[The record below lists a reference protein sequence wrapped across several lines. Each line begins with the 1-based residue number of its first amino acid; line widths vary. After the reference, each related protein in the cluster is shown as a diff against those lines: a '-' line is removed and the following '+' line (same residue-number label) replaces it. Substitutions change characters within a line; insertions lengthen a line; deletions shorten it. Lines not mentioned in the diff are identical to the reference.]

1 MAVRRGDQGKRDV
14 GMDEEFI
21 KTLWDGA
28 VADDDENI
36 AATIKAPSSPGLEEN
51 IVTIQAVGDAQPT
64 RAAIPG
70 NSLMTGFLGGA
81 TQVTF
86 RGGNSI
92 TLRQSRMV
100 EGAEKQSDRIDALL
114 HGGDF
119 IVKRVVGQGGM
130 GVVYIASQTSLNRDV
145 AVKMILPNADSEN
158 SRQKLVAE
166 ALVTGELE
174 HPNIIPIYELGQTDK
189 NKLFYAMKI
198 VDGKPW
204 SDELPAN
211 SERQNIDILLRVA
224 DAVAFAHDKGVI
236 HRDLKPENVMLGG
249 YGEVLLMDW
258 GLAVSQIDRGRAEP
272 LNQTNAKAGTP
283 AYMAPEMARGEV
295 DRIGPASDIYLLG
308 AILFEILTGRR
319 PHGGRNVYI
328 CLRAAAENYLQPTE
342 RADSL
347 LQVARKAMATD
358 PAERHASV
366 KAFQQDVREVL
377 AHTESL
383 NLVNNAELSLHAAEA
398 AGSYEDYSQAIF
410 AYREAITLW
419 EENQAAHSGLVH
431 ARKRYAARAFAN
443 GDYDLAAFNLEGLTD
458 PEATALSGSV
468 ARAKA
473 DAEARKRRVRKLTT
487 AAIALTAAVVVI
499 LAGSTIIISDRMARE
514 REAREEATRQ
524 EQIARRALV
533 ETQEARERESQAAA
547 ERAEAQQ
554 QAFAALARE
563 KSAQDDRLAAIA
575 REEEERRQ
583 REEAERAQRAI
594 ADEMA
599 RLGQLEDDSWWAFD
613 SETALS
619 RQRAAAEAAGVPV
632 RLTLNANQVEL
643 DFSFIPAG
651 EFVMGSNP
659 REPVRQPDEYLH
671 RVVLTKPFYL
681 GETEVTRAQWRAVV
695 GMEREE
701 DLMPEFHAEIMPQ
714 YATWE
719 SFRSEQLALWGWRV
733 RPLEAVDLNLP
744 ATSVSPHEIESLF
757 IARAAAFAPEGW
769 VISLPTEA
777 EWEYAARA
785 GTSTQFFNGDLDDAA
800 LVQGWTQEK
809 SGLRLHPVRGWEANA
824 WGLFDTHGNAAE
836 IVQDAHSVGFYL
848 ASPILDPV
856 NDSGARYRV
865 VRGGSVIHSIA
876 NSRSASR
883 TNIHQD
889 NRYRQAGFR
898 AALHQAK
905 R

>member
-1 MAVRRGDQGKRDV
+1 
-14 GMDEEFI
+14 MDEEFI
-21 KTLWDGA
+21 KTLWGDA
-28 VADDDENI
+28 CADDDDNI
-36 AATIKAPSSPGLEEN
+36 AATIKASSVPAPESN
-51 IVTIQAVGDAQPT
+51 IATIQAVGDAQPN
-64 RAAIPG
+64 RPAVPG

-86 RGGNSI
+86 RGGNTI

-100 EGAEKQSDRIDALL
+100 EPAEKHADHIDASL

-119 IVKRVVGQGGM
+119 VVKRVVGQGGM

-145 AVKMILPNADSEN
+145 AVKMILPNVDSEN
-158 SRQKLVAE
+158 TRQKLVAE

-174 HPNIIPIYELGQTDK
+174 HPNIIPVYELGQTDK

-204 SDELPAN
+204 SQELPAN

-258 GLAVSQIDRGRAEP
+258 GLAVSKIDRGRAEP
-272 LNQTNAKAGTP
+272 LDNTNAKAGTP
-283 AYMAPEMARGEV
+283 AYMAPEMARGEL
-295 DRIGPASDIYLLG
+295 DKIGPASDIYLLG
-308 AILFEILTGRR
+308 AMLFEILTGRR

-328 CLRAAAENYLQPTE
+328 CLMAAAENLFQPTD

-347 LQVARKAMATD
+347 MQVAYKAMATD
-358 PAERHASV
+358 PADRHASV
-366 KAFQQDVREVL
+366 KAFQEDIREVL

-383 NLVNNAELSLHAAEA
+383 NLVKNAEASLEAAETD
-398 AGSYEDYSQAIF
+398 GSYEDYSQAIF
-410 AYREAITLW
+410 AYREAIKLW
-419 EENQAAHSGLVH
+419 DNNQAAHAGLDH
-431 ARKRYAARAFAN
+431 ARKLYAARAFAN

-458 PEATALSGSV
+458 PDALSLAATI

-473 DAEARKRRVRKLTT
+473 EAEARKRRVRRLTT
-487 AAIALTAAVVVI
+487 AAIALTAAVVII

-533 ETQEARERESQAAA
+533 ETQEARERERLAAA
-547 ERAEAQQ
+547 ERAEAQR

-563 KSAQDDRLAAIA
+563 KAAQDDRLAAIA

-613 SETALS
+613 SATAVS
-619 RQRAAAEAAGVPV
+619 RQEAAAEASGGPV
-632 RLTLNANQVEL
+632 RLSVDANGAEL
-643 DFSFIPAG
+643 SFRLIPAG

-671 RVVLTKPFYL
+671 RVVITRPFYM

-695 GMEREE
+695 GVEQEE

-719 SFRSEQLALWGWRV
+719 AFRSEQLALWGWRT
-733 RPLEAVDLNLP
+733 RPLDEDDMDLP
-744 ATSVSPHEIESLF
+744 ATSISPREIDSIFL
-757 IARAAAFAPEGW
+757 AKAAALTPDGW
-769 VISLPTEA
+769 DIGLPSEA

-800 LVQGWTQEK
+800 RIQGWTQEK
-809 SGLRLHPVRGWEANA
+809 SGLRLHPVRGWDANA

-836 IVQDAHSVGFYL
+836 IVRDAHAVGFYL

-856 NDSGARYRV
+856 NDSGGRYRV
-865 VRGGSVIHSIA
+865 VRGGSVIHSMA
-876 NSRSASR
+876 GSRSASR

-898 AALHQAK
+898 VALHRA